1 MTAREKTGDR
11 QQPAPTPPPTK
22 GRLAHVSESICLLA
36 MVRERFAAISMIST
50 FFSQFFNLVS
60 KSYLPGMVFGGRGDG
75 AW

>member
-1 MTAREKTGDR
+1 L
-11 QQPAPTPPPTK
+11 P
-22 GRLAHVSESICLLA
+22 A

-60 KSYLPGMVFGGRGDG
+60 KSYLPGMVFDGRGDG

>member
-1 MTAREKTGDR
+1 MEIDGHQPSQRPRHR
-11 QQPAPTPPPTK
+11 QRQAC
-22 GRLAHVSESICLLA
+22 RAAHVSESICLPA

-60 KSYLPGMVFGGRGDG
+60 KSYLPGMVFDGRGDG